1 MHPAVAFILIG
12 LMAIFI
18 IASILLLL
26 EGIISV
32 DVTKEYP
39 MVHAVIMIVSGAST
53 MLEAIYIIVNHL
65 SKLN

>member
-1 MHPAVAFILIG
+1 MHPAVAFILIA
-12 LMAIFI
+12 LMAIFV

-53 MLEAIYIIVNHL
+53 LLEAIYIIVNHL

>member
-18 IASILLLL
+18 TASIVLLL
-26 EGIISV
+26 EGIISI

-39 MVHAVIMIVSGAST
+39 MVHAVIIIVSGVST
-53 MLEAIYIIVNHL
+53 ILEAAYIIVNHL

>member
-1 MHPAVAFILIG
+1 MHPAVAFILIA
-12 LMAIFI
+12 LMAIFV